1 MKDAALIYPMLAMVA
16 LTAYVLSALFL
27 RRRQAVKEGRLSSR
41 YFRVYHGETEPDEAA
56 RATRQFANL
65 FEAPVLFYVA
75 CVTAIA
81 TRQVTL
87 LAVALAWAYVA
98 LRVTHA
104 YIHLGA
110 NRLRHRIPVYF
121 ASWGVL
127 LALWITIAFGVAL
140 ASL

>member
-1 MKDAALIYPMLAMVA
+1 MKDAALVYPMLAMVA

-41 YFRVYHGETEPDEAA
+41 YFRVYQGETEPDGVAK
-56 RATRQFANL
+56 ATRHFSNL

-87 LAVALAWAYVA
+87 LAVVLAWTYVA
-98 LRVTHA
+98 LRIAHA

-110 NRLRHRIPVYF
+110 NRLRQRIPVYF
-121 ASWGVL
+121 ASWAIL
-127 LALWITIAFGVAL
+127 LALWIMIALGAAL
-140 ASL
+140 A

>member
-16 LTAYVLSALFL
+16 LTAFVLSVLF
-27 RRRQAVKEGRLSSR
+27 RRRTRAVKEGRVSSR
-41 YFRVYHGETEPDEAA
+41 YFRVFQGETEPDDAA
-56 RATRQFANL
+56 KATRHFANL

-87 LAVALAWAYVA
+87 LAVILAWAYVA
-98 LRVTHA
+98 IRIVHA

-110 NRLRHRIPVYF
+110 NRLKRRIPVYF
-121 ASWGVL
+121 TSWAIL
-127 LALWITIAFGVAL
+127 LALWVAIAWGATF
-140 ASL
+140 AS

>member
-1 MKDAALIYPMLAMVA
+1 MKDSALVYPMLAMVA
-16 LTAYVLSALFL
+16 LTAYVLSALF
-27 RRRQAVKEGRLSSR
+27 RRRMRAVKEGRLSSR
-41 YFRVYHGETEPDEAA
+41 YFRVYQGETEPDEAA
-56 RATRQFANL
+56 KATRHFSNL

-87 LAVALAWAYVA
+87 LAVLLAWAYVV
-98 LRVTHA
+98 LRVAHA

-110 NRLRHRIPVYF
+110 NRLRQRIPVYF
-121 ASWGVL
+121 ASWGTL
-127 LALWITIAFGVAL
+127 LALWITIALGTAL